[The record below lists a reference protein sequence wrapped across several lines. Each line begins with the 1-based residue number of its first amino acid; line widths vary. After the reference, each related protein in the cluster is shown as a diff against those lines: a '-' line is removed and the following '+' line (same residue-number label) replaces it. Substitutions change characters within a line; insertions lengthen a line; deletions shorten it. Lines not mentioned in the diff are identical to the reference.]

1 MECHVTTSERIDDL
15 PLLVYWLQ
23 QMRVDAI
30 VDEALGPPHG
40 NWSGL
45 SYGELAVVF
54 LTHVL
59 MCCTH
64 FLSPVQAWIA
74 QHQASLSHALGK
86 AVQEQD
92 GTDDRLAVLLKR
104 LGEANSPVA
113 EQIERELGK
122 HLIRAYDLPT
132 ETVRIDMTS
141 VSVHH
146 QPQNDTG
153 LLRFGHS
160 KDHRP
165 DLRQFKEAL
174 GTLDPCG
181 VPLVTATLS
190 GEQADDPNY
199 LPVWERMVSILGR
212 TNFLVVADCKLASLS
227 NRAHI
232 AHRGGF
238 YLTPLPLTGNTPA
251 LLAAWVQNP
260 PLPPDPI
267 YLADQSPLDPPVGH
281 GFEVER
287 TASFEVE
294 RTASGIAPDT
304 KTTFSWSERH
314 LVVQSEVYAQTL
326 RKGLQERLQKAR
338 TALEALNHKPHADQV
353 RLDHLA
359 QAILKRHRVQEYLQ
373 LHYAQHVDCQ
383 THYVG
388 PGRPG
393 PKRDTQTTRTCTF
406 TVVASCRT
414 EAIEEFNTLAGWRI
428 YVTNTA
434 THRLSLAEAV
444 QSYRQEWQPEHG
456 FHRLKGGML
465 AITPLYLRD
474 DDRLR
479 GLLLLLGIALRV
491 LTLSEFV
498 VRRDLWATGDTLKG
512 LYEGNPKRATD
523 RPTGERLFKAFH
535 NITLYRHKTPDRV
548 WYEVTPLSLLHRRIL
563 RAMGIPETIY
573 NTPPVPLIRSG

>member
-1 MECHVTTSERIDDL
+1 MESHVTTSERIDDL
-15 PLLVYWLQ
+15 PLLVYWLR

-54 LTHVL
+54 LTHIL
-59 MCCTH
+59 MSCTH
-64 FLSPVQAWIA
+64 FLSPVQEWIT

-86 AVQEQD
+86 PVRPQD
-92 GTDDRLAVLLKR
+92 GTDDRLAVLLGH
-104 LGEANSPVA
+104 LGETNSPTA

-132 ETVRIDMTS
+132 ETARIDMTS

-146 QPQNDTG
+146 QPQNDPT

-190 GEQADDPNY
+190 GEQADDPHY

-212 TNFLVVADCKLASLS
+212 TDFLVVGDCKLASLS

-232 AHRGGF
+232 ARRGGF

-251 LLAAWVQNP
+251 LLGEWVKNP
-260 PLPPDPI
+260 PVAPEPLYLPGQSHSDPAI
-267 YLADQSPLDPPVGH
+267 GK

-287 TASFEVE
+287 PSSF
-294 RTASGIAPDT
+294 TDPDT
-304 KTTFSWSERH
+304 KTTFSWAERH
-314 LVVQSEVYAQTL
+314 LLVQSEVYAKTQ
-326 RKGLQERLQKAR
+326 RKGLQERLQKAQ
-338 TALEALNHKPHADQV
+338 TALAALNSKPYAEQA
-353 RLDHLA
+353 RLDHHA
-359 QAILKRHRVQEYLQ
+359 QAVLKRYGVQEYLQ
-373 LHYAQHVDCQ
+373 LHYTELVICQ

-393 PKRDTQTTRTCTF
+393 PKRGTQTIQTSTF
-406 TVVASCRT
+406 TLAATYRS
-414 EAIEEFNTLAGWRI
+414 EAIQDFNTLAGWRI

-434 THRLSLAEAV
+434 AQRLSLAEAV

-456 FHRLKGGML
+456 FHRLKGGLL

-474 DDRLR
+474 EDRLR
-479 GLLLLLGIALRV
+479 GLLLVLGIALRV
-491 LTLSEFV
+491 LTLCEFV
-498 VRRDLWATGDTLKG
+498 VRRDLSCTGDTLKG
-512 LYEGNPKRATD
+512 LYEGNPNRATD
-523 RPTGERLFKAFH
+523 RPTSERLFKAFA
-535 NITLYRHKTPDRV
+535 NITLYRHQTPDRV
-548 WYEVTPLSLLHRRIL
+548 WYEVTALSLLHRRIL

-573 NTPPVPLIRSG
+573 STPSTPLIRSG

>member
-1 MECHVTTSERIDDL
+1 MQCHVTTSERIDDL
-15 PLLVYWLQ
+15 PLLVSWLR
-23 QMRVDAI
+23 QMRVDVI
-30 VDEALGPPHG
+30 IDKALGPPHG

-45 SYGELAVVF
+45 SYGEVAVVF
-54 LTHVL
+54 LTHIL
-59 MCCTH
+59 MSCTH

-86 AVQEQD
+86 SVREQD
-92 GTDDRLAVLLKR
+92 GTDDRLAVLLGR
-104 LGEANSPVA
+104 LGEADAPVA
-113 EQIERELGK
+113 EQIECALGQ

-199 LPVWERMVSILGR
+199 LPVWERMASILGR

-251 LLAAWVQNP
+251 LLAAWVKNP

-267 YLADQSPLDPPVGH
+267 SLPDQSPLDPPVGQ
-281 GFEVER
+281 GFEVEHS
-287 TASFEVE
+287 ASW
-294 RTASGIAPDT
+294 TDPDT
-304 KTTFSWSERH
+304 KTTLSWTERH
-314 LVVQSEVYAQTL
+314 LVVQSNVYAQTL
-326 RKGLQERLQKAR
+326 RQGLQERLQKALA
-338 TALEALNHKPHADQV
+338 ALEALKCKPHADPV

-359 QAILKRHRVQEYLQ
+359 QAILKRYRVQEYLQ
-373 LHYAQHVDCQ
+373 LHYAEHVDCQ

-393 PKRDTQTTRTCTF
+393 PQRGTQTTQTSTF
-406 TVVASCRT
+406 TVAATCHT
-414 EAIEEFNTLAGWRI
+414 EAIEDFNTLAGWRI
-428 YVTNTA
+428 YVTNVA
-434 THRLSLAEAV
+434 AHRLSLAEAV

-474 DDRLR
+474 DERLR

-498 VRRDLWATGDTLKG
+498 VRRDLSAAGDTLQG

-535 NITLYRHKTPDRV
+535 NITLYRHQTPDRV
-548 WYEVTPLSLLHRRIL
+548 WYEVTPLSLLQRRIL
-563 RAMGIPETIY
+563 RAMGIPETVY
-573 NTPPVPLIRSG
+573 NTPPVPLIRGG